1 MRPKTSPT
9 PAEEPAGESGSEL
22 TPRMRELLAAER
34 IPPQLAGGLEG
45 RIWSRLEAGLGSPP
59 PADGA
64 PAPVNTGLLGKPALL
79 VGGVMAFAALVIG
92 VYFAAADGET
102 AHGVSGPQGAVME
115 LAGASM
121 AADMAREGSARH
133 ELGPRE
139 SARHE
144 PGPKESARQELG
156 PKESAPQEL
165 PAEALGPEALGPET
179 PERAAVSPEE
189 PVSPTGPTPA
199 QKTARAP
206 VGGGDPAAERAL
218 LTQARAALRER
229 ATDRAFASLAEHRRL
244 YPRGELVEEREA
256 LKVHALAGAGRIE
269 EGRRARARF
278 LERFPHSI
286 HAPGLIALGL

>member
-1 MRPKTSPT
+1 
-9 PAEEPAGESGSEL
+9 
-22 TPRMRELLAAER
+22 MRELLAAER
-34 IPPQLAGGLEG
+34 IPPQPAGGLEG

-79 VGGVMAFAALVIG
+79 VGGVMAVAALVIG

-102 AHGVSGPQGAVME
+102 ARGVGGPQGAVME

-133 ELGPRE
+133 EL
-139 SARHE
+139 
-144 PGPKESARQELG
+144 GPKESARQELG

-199 QKTARAP
+199 QRTARAP